1 MMVRARSARRP
12 GSLRAAGFTLIELI
26 VTVAILGVLASVA
39 MPLAQM
45 TALRA
50 KESELRVALRTMRNG
65 IDAYKAAGEKGLIE
79 VAADKSG
86 YPPNLTVLVEG
97 VPDISSAEPKMIYFL
112 RRIPRDPFNQ
122 DLDLEPAQTREL
134 RSYASPP
141 DNPAPGDDVF
151 DVYSGSDRVG
161 LNGIPYREW

>member
-1 MMVRARSARRP
+1 MSAKTGRRSVGAPITR
-12 GSLRAAGFTLIELI
+12 SGFTLIELV
-26 VTVAILGVLASVA
+26 VTVAILGILAGVA

-45 TALRA
+45 TAVRA
-50 KESELRVALRTMRNG
+50 KESELRVALRTLRDG

-86 YPPNLTVLVEG
+86 YPPNLETLVAG
-97 VPDISSAEPKMIYFL
+97 VPDISSAEPRLIYFL
-112 RRIPRDPFNQ
+112 RRIPRDPFNP
-122 DLDLEPAQTREL
+122 DRELEPAQTWAL

-151 DVYSGSDRVG
+151 DVFSGSDRIG

>member
-1 MMVRARSARRP
+1 MIFAVRSTWRAGRR
-12 GSLRAAGFTLIELI
+12 RAIGFTLIELI

-50 KESELRVALRTMRNG
+50 KESELRTALRTLRNG

-79 VAADKSG
+79 VEADKSG
-86 YPPNLTVLVEG
+86 YPPNLEALVEG
-97 VPDISSAEPKMIYFL
+97 VPDITSAEPRLIYFL
-112 RRIPRDPFNQ
+112 RRIPRNPFNP
-122 DLDLEPAQTREL
+122 DPELPPAQTWEL